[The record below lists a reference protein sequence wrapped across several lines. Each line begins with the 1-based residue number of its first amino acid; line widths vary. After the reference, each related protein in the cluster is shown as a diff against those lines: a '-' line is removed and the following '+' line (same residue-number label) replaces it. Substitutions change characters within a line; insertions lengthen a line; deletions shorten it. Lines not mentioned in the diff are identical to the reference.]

1 MHILLAV
8 LGIAAGIGFWI
19 WRARNAASAASELV
33 NAADDIRAAV
43 RRFGYHRKANVNPL
57 DGIEDV
63 RLAAAG
69 ILVAFA
75 NMDDV
80 LSREEIAA
88 VARECA
94 TAFTAEADEAEQIA
108 AYGRWLIQQS
118 NNMDEAIR
126 RLGRNL
132 ETKLSA
138 VEKQQLFGMIERV
151 CGVEGGG
158 LSDAQRYALDQLAR
172 QLV

>member
-1 MHILLAV
+1 MHVLLAV
-8 LGIAAGIGFWI
+8 LGIAAGIGIWI

-33 NAADDIRAAV
+33 DVADDLRAAV
-43 RRFGYHRKANVNPL
+43 RRFGFNRKANVNPL
-57 DGIEDV
+57 DDIEDV
-63 RLAAAG
+63 RLAGAG

-88 VARECA
+88 IARECG
-94 TAFTAEADEAEQIA
+94 TAFEVETAEAEQIT

-138 VEKQQLFGMIERV
+138 AEKQQLFGMIERV
-151 CGVEGGG
+151 AGLEGGG
-158 LSDAQRYALDQLAR
+158 LSDAQRYAMVQLSR
-172 QLV
+172 QLG